1 MQILF
6 QHAAPASTNHRDML
20 FTEPATLFV
29 FLPLVLAISRFAP
42 RTVCNYA
49 LLLLSLLFYAIGEPA
64 HVWLLLV
71 SALLNYVCG
80 IALETLQAPPLRRVI
95 LISGVGSNLAL
106 LAVYKYAGFLADN
119 LNAVC
124 GLFAEYQIPRPNLLL
139 PLGISFYTFQGLSY
153 LLDVYWHSAKAER
166 NPAHLALYICL
177 FPQLVAGPI
186 VRFTDVAA
194 DLRLRQVT
202 LHDWTC
208 GIRLFILGFAR
219 KMLIANPVGE
229 CADAIFD
236 LPGSQLSAAVA
247 WTGLLT
253 YSIQIYFDFS
263 GYSTMAIGIGRIL
276 GFRFPENFNDPYMAT
291 SVRDFWRRWHM
302 SLSTWFRD
310 YLYIP
315 LGGNRGS
322 SARNAFNL
330 LTVFLLCGLW
340 HGASWNFV
348 LWGALHGFFLA
359 MERQPEFERV
369 VRRSFVNRVYTLSV
383 VLTGWVLFRCE
394 TIGHA
399 GEFFRALFVGNN
411 SALPVSLYLSHTGLA
426 ALIAGLIWST
436 PAFDLAQTR
445 LRSACAESGTLRGIH
460 DLLLVGGLAGL
471 LLLTVSQAAADT
483 FNPFIYFRF

>member
-1 MQILF
+1 
-6 QHAAPASTNHRDML
+6 ML

-49 LLLLSLLFYAIGEPA
+49 LVLLSLLFYGIGEPR
-64 HVWLLLV
+64 HLWLLVV
-71 SALLNYVCG
+71 SSLLNYAGGV
-80 IALETLQAPPLRRVI
+80 ALDATQTPTFRRAI
-95 LISGVGSNLAL
+95 MIGGVGSNLAL
-106 LAVYKYAGFLADN
+106 LALCKYSGFLADN
-119 LNAVC
+119 LNAVF
-124 GLFAEYQIPRPNLLL
+124 GLVSDIRLERPTCLL

-153 LLDVYWHSAKAER
+153 LLDVYWRNVKAER
-166 NPAHLALYICL
+166 NPAHLMLYICL

-194 DLRLRQVT
+194 DLHQRNVT
-202 LHDWTC
+202 LNDWSF

-229 CADAIFD
+229 CADAIFA
-236 LPGSQLSAAVA
+236 LPGNQLSAALA

-315 LGGNRGS
+315 LGGNRRS
-322 SARNAFNL
+322 AARNVFNL

-348 LWGALHGFFLA
+348 LWGALHGLFLTL
-359 MERQPEFERV
+359 EREPRFARAVQLPL
-369 VRRSFVNRVYTLSV
+369 VNRIYTLSV
-383 VLTGWVLFRCE
+383 VLIGWVLFRCE
-394 TIGHA
+394 TISHA
-399 GEFFRALFVGNN
+399 GEFFRALLVGSS
-411 SALPVSLYLSHTGLA
+411 SAVPVSLFLSHTGLA
-426 ALIAGLIWST
+426 ALVAGLIWST
-436 PAFDLAQTR
+436 PAFNVIQSR
-445 LRSACAESGTLRGIH
+445 LRIACSKSGWLQGIH
-460 DLLLVGGLAGL
+460 DMVLVGGLAGL
-471 LLLTVSQAAADT
+471 LLLTMSQAAADT